1 MLVPRSKFGSSLY
14 NVPLLLALRLFY
26 HASPFETASQ
36 PPAHPRNER
45 DTARFTAQEVHLSA
59 TPPASDA
66 RRQSPALSQPPRSK
80 PSPHPSKPHTKL
92 STHDWLALLSTTP
105 APHRPPRLISLTWT
119 KALASPLS
127 HEFIQF
133 LVEDPQTGHRS
144 RHLTDRHVDGGDAVH
159 LNHEPSTPSSHH
171 RLPLPLLS
179 LTFPAAS
186 APSLTD
192 FATLLVCITSRKPAY
207 SLLREMC
214 WWHAEA
220 VFEGAHA
227 NWGGRVREWE
237 FAHLRYSFVV
247 RTDFIRREKLV
258 SCAERWRGSCAREMV
273 YRSETGGL

>member
-1 MLVPRSKFGSSLY
+1 MLVPRSRFGSSLY
-14 NVPLLLALRLFY
+14 NVPLLLALRFFY
-26 HASPFETASQ
+26 HASPFEAATQ
-36 PPAHPRNER
+36 PVGHPRIER
-45 DTARFTAQEVHLSA
+45 DISRFTPQEVSLSF

-66 RRQSPALSQPPRSK
+66 YHQSPTLSQPPLPQ
-80 PSPHPSKPHTKL
+80 PSSHPSKPHTKL

-105 APHRPPRLISLTWT
+105 ATPTSQRLISLTWT

-133 LVEDPQTGHRS
+133 IIEDPLTNHRS
-144 RHLTDRHVDGGDAVH
+144 RHLTHRHVDGGDTVL
-159 LNHEPSTPSSHH
+159 LNHSPSSPSSPSSHH

-179 LTFPAAS
+179 LTFPATR
-186 APSLTD
+186 APSTAA
-192 FATLLVCITSRKPAY
+192 FAALLVSITARKPAY

-227 NWGGRVREWE
+227 KWGGRVREWE

-258 SCAERWRGSCAREMV
+258 SCAERWRERCAREMV
-273 YRSETGGL
+273 Y